1 MICPICNENIDD
13 GIKYCTSCGAEIAAF
28 AGVTPD
34 KIIVNQTPEQQQE
47 MGDDSV
53 TQLIPENYMTAE
65 GDDSVTQL
73 LPENYMT
80 AEGDD
85 SVTQLI
91 PENYMTAKGD
101 DSATMLLDP
110 LDGKMPDNKPQ
121 GFKLAT
127 PEQPA
132 FVQQAYQPNMMMPGQ
147 MQYQQSMPVNNQTTK
162 KSNLLPIIVIGGLV
176 VLGLVALAII
186 FI

>member
-13 GIKYCTSCGAEIAAF
+13 GIKYCTSCGAEVAAF

-73 LPENYMT
+73 IPENYMT

-110 LDGKMPDNKPQ
+110 LDGKMSVN
-121 GFKLAT
+121 T
-127 PEQPA
+127 
-132 FVQQAYQPNMMMPGQ
+132 Q
-147 MQYQQSMPVNNQTTK
+147 MTYQQNIPLNNPAK
-162 KSNLLPIIVIGGLV
+162 KSNALPFFVIGGLV
-176 VLGLVALAII
+176 LLGIIALAIL

>member
-1 MICPICNENIDD
+1 MICPICNEKIDD
-13 GIKYCTSCGAEIAAF
+13 GIKYCTSCGAEVAAF

-53 TQLIPENYMTAE
+53 TQLI
-65 GDDSVTQL
+65 
-73 LPENYMT
+73 PENYMT

-127 PEQPA
+127 PM
-132 FVQQAYQPNMMMPGQ
+132 PN
-147 MQYQQSMPVNNQTTK
+147 QQSMYMSSQTPYPQGMPVNTQITYQQNIPVNNPAK
-162 KSNLLPIIVIGGLV
+162 KSNALPFFVIGGLV
-176 VLGLVALAII
+176 LLGIIALAIL

>member
-13 GIKYCTSCGAEIAAF
+13 GIKYCTSCGAEVAAF

-73 LPENYMT
+73 
-80 AEGDD
+80 
-85 SVTQLI
+85 I

-110 LDGKMPDNKPQ
+110 LDGKMPVNTQ
-121 GFKLAT
+121 IT
-127 PEQPA
+127 
-132 FVQQAYQPNMMMPGQ
+132 
-147 MQYQQSMPVNNQTTK
+147 YQQNIPVNNPAK
-162 KSNLLPIIVIGGLV
+162 KSNALPFFVIGGLV
-176 VLGLVALAII
+176 LLGIIALAIL